1 MIHEMDLNRAFKYA
15 SKFIFDSEIGD
26 MHDYETYLK
35 EAVVG
40 KFVESIFSGDR
51 LFVTSDQYSSTCK
64 FFNYEKENEKANQL
78 LSRPISINEIKDMDS
93 LLNAVSE
100 KFLYS
105 GAKVLGNSL
114 NVTNS
119 DNIMNCSCVENS
131 SMLVNCRYIAYS
143 YASRNSEYVFGATS
157 SGDSSWTI
165 RCFYNNRLQRCFE
178 CCASVSVQDCYF
190 CYNIRNCHDCL
201 FTFNTSSKNYSIAN
215 ISLEKNRY
223 FDLKKK
229 LMQEML
235 VLLER
240 DKKLNFSVL
249 NLEGIV

>member
-51 LFVTSDQYSSTCK
+51 LFVTSDQY
-64 FFNYEKENEKANQL
+64 
-78 LSRPISINEIKDMDS
+78 
-93 LLNAVSE
+93 
-100 KFLYS
+100 
-105 GAKVLGNSL
+105 
-114 NVTNS
+114 VTNS